1 MSQTPNTE
9 NYNLALSPHTRT
21 EIQAATSEIVAWLDG
36 GAVLPETPV
45 DALTKR
51 ARQILAV
58 GNRDLNDLADSA
70 TRQVMSLEWK
80 QGYLDGFRKVFELR
94 DGNGL
99 DVAGLRAEAENL
111 RGSEASQENEAEE
124 SGKVAKRKRLVTLL
138 QEMEALERR
147 FGEQVVELEAEAG
160 LR

>member
-1 MSQTPNTE
+1 M
-9 NYNLALSPHTRT
+9 
-21 EIQAATSEIVAWLDG
+21 SEIVAWLDS
-36 GAVLPETPV
+36 GAVLPEAPV
-45 DALTKR
+45 DALTKW

-58 GNRDLNDLADSA
+58 GNRDLNNPADPA
-70 TRQVMSLEWK
+70 TRQAMSLEWK
-80 QGYLDGFRKVFELR
+80 QGYVDGFRKVFKLR

-111 RGSEASQENEAEE
+111 RRSEASQENEAEE
-124 SGKVAKRKRLVTLL
+124 SGKVAKWTRLATLL

-147 FGEQVVELEAEAG
+147 FGEQVVELGAEAG